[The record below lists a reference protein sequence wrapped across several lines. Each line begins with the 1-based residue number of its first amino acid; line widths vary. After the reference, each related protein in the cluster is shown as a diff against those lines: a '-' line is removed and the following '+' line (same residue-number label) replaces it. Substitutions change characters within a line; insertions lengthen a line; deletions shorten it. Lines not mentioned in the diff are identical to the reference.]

1 MKRYKIT
8 HKTDYTFSQPVDLL
22 PHTLRLRPREGHDIR
37 IESSKLDIYPAASL
51 RWHRDIEGNIVATA
65 SFVEKAQQLNINST
79 IIVQQYDQA
88 PMDFLV
94 ANYAVNFPF
103 QYNQSDYSLLS
114 HYTRLDDNDS
124 SMLLTKFINR
134 VYQAGWEMQTFTLL
148 NKLNRLVY
156 QSIDYQKR
164 EEEGVQSAEETL
176 TFSTGSCRDM
186 ALLFIVAA
194 RTIGLA
200 ARFVSGYIHS
210 GTSAT
215 LYGSTHAWAEVFI
228 PGAGWKGFDPTNGA
242 IAGEDHIVVA
252 VARSPQSI
260 PPVAGKFIGNA
271 GSKLDVVVTVTELI

>member
-65 SFVEKAQQLNINST
+65 SFVEKAQELNINST